1 MSVKDFSQFVQ
12 FNPAAFDRL
21 AELGQSLGDKLEKI
35 TRIQFDAGLAST
47 QSALA
52 ATRALLE
59 VREPAALL
67 QWQEA
72 HVTPGFERA
81 AASAREQ
88 YEVLIETRDMISAA
102 LQQSVVEATLIVT
115 PGRLSL
121 PAGLDQRRATG
132 LMAQLYQV
140 RSSRSWGVGDLGD
153 LATLATWGAERL
165 GADFVLINP
174 LHAAEPL
181 EYYDARKLA
190 DADEAGVTG
199 PARDAMLAAQRKLL
213 DAGVVECSLGKPQKD
228 FSAFAIVMRL
238 DAQGVVQQTWR
249 QGGSPLA
256 ICLQRYLRDKTV
268 FVPPRAPFHTTLDIS
283 FTK

>member
-67 QWQEA
+67 QWHEA

-102 LQQSVVEATLIVT
+102 LQQSVVEATRQMQESI
-115 PGRLSL
+115 
-121 PAGLDQRRATG
+121 
-132 LMAQLYQV
+132 
-140 RSSRSWGVGDLGD
+140 
-153 LATLATWGAERL
+153 ERL
-165 GADFVLINP
+165 A
-174 LHAAEPL
+174 
-181 EYYDARKLA
+181 
-190 DADEAGVTG
+190 
-199 PARDAMLAAQRKLL
+199 
-213 DAGVVECSLGKPQKD
+213 
-228 FSAFAIVMRL
+228 
-238 DAQGVVQQTWR
+238 
-249 QGGSPLA
+249 
-256 ICLQRYLRDKTV
+256 
-268 FVPPRAPFHTTLDIS
+268 
-283 FTK
+283 

>member
-21 AELGQSLGDKLEKI
+21 AELGQSLGDQLEKI

-52 ATRALLE
+52 ATRVLLE

-102 LQQSVVEATLIVT
+102 LQQSVVEATRQMQESI
-115 PGRLSL
+115 
-121 PAGLDQRRATG
+121 
-132 LMAQLYQV
+132 
-140 RSSRSWGVGDLGD
+140 
-153 LATLATWGAERL
+153 ERL
-165 GADFVLINP
+165 AEGAPEGF
-174 LHAAEPL
+174 
-181 EYYDARKLA
+181 
-190 DADEAGVTG
+190 
-199 PARDAMLAAQRKLL
+199 
-213 DAGVVECSLGKPQKD
+213 GVVFDAFRKSLE
-228 FSAFAIVMRL
+228 
-238 DAQGVVQQTWR
+238 AQIAAMDNMNKVGAQI
-249 QGGSPLA
+249 QGITDSNLLA
-256 ICLQRYLRDKTV
+256 IK
-268 FVPPRAPFHTTLDIS
+268 RAVETGAAAPVAA
-283 FTK
+283 KRKAA